1 MSKDLF
7 VFVGGGGF
15 FLKSKLLRIYKN
27 WTKPVILVKQKEMH
41 PIKKN
46 ECTSSFVFNKHG
58 MKEREN

>member
-7 VFVGGGGF
+7 VFVGEVSF
-15 FLKSKLLRIYKN
+15 IKSKLLRIYKN

-46 ECTSSFVFNKHG
+46 DCTSSFVFNKHG
-58 MKEREN
+58 MKERDN